1 MKNEKLITFAIPCYN
16 AENCMENC
24 INSLLGERERAEII
38 IIDDGSVD
46 RTGEI
51 ADFYAEKYPDC
62 VVAHHQ
68 ENGGHGA
75 GVNKGISLA
84 SGRYYKVVDSDD
96 MLDSDSLKRVLDTL
110 ESLEKGG
117 DGVDMF
123 IANYVYVRTDSGERR
138 PMMYAGVFPEGRVFT
153 WDESRRFGVSQ
164 YLMMHSVIY
173 RTDLLREH
181 GIELPRHTFYVDNLY
196 MYAPFPYVEK
206 MYYQNENLYLYYV
219 GSDEQSVSEKN
230 VLKRIDQQILVARLM
245 IDSHD
250 LQKVKTQSRKLY
262 RYMLHEL
269 SVILSICDVFLCI
282 TDTEESVCKMDSL
295 WQYLKEKDA
304 AAYRKLR
311 FFSLAALT
319 RLPTHAGRRLTVKL
333 YRAVNKKYKLN

>member
-16 AENCMENC
+16 SEKCMENC
-24 INSLLGERERAEII
+24 IKSLLGERNRSEII
-38 IIDDGSVD
+38 IIDDGSSD

-51 ADFYAEKYPDC
+51 ADSYAEMYPDC
-62 VVAHHQ
+62 VVAYHQ

-75 GVNKGISLA
+75 GVNRGISLA
-84 SGRYYKVVDSDD
+84 AGRYYKVVDSDD
-96 MLDSDSLKRVLDTL
+96 MLEPAALKRVLDAL
-110 ESLEKGG
+110 ERSDANG

-123 IANYVYVRTDSGERR
+123 VANYVYVRTDTGERR
-138 PMMYAGVFPEGRVFT
+138 PMKYTGILPQGRTFS
-153 WDESRRFGVSQ
+153 WDETRRFGLSR

-173 RTDLLREH
+173 RTELLRKH
-181 GIELPRHTFYVDNLY
+181 SIELPKHTFYVDNLY

-206 MYYQNENLYLYYV
+206 MYYADEDLYLYFV

-230 VLKRIDQQILVARLM
+230 LLKRIDQQILVCRLM

-250 LQKVKTQSRKLY
+250 LQKIKAQNKKLY

-282 TDTEESVCKMDSL
+282 TDTEESFGKIKEL
-295 WQYLKEKDA
+295 WKHLKEKDA
-304 AAYRKLR
+304 KAYKKLR
-311 FFSLAALT
+311 FCSLASLT
-319 RLPTHAGRRLTVKL
+319 RLPTRAGRHLTVKI